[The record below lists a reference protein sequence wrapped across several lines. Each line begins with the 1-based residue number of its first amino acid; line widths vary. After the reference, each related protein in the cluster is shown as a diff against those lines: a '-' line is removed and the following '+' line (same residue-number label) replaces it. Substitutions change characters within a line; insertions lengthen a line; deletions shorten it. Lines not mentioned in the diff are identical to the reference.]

1 MRTMMILGLGV
12 LLMAGCGEDPHAA
25 NATAHASAAAPGDAV
40 AKTQATSPTPSS
52 GAQSALAGTVTA
64 VRSKDGLPTYCLIA
78 AQPPVPVVG
87 TTLTVTRQG
96 APHATVVVEL
106 VNDASLTARITG
118 WATSSQTISVGDTV
132 VKP

>member
-12 LLMAGCGEDPHAA
+12 MLLAGCGDDPQAA
-25 NATAHASAAAPGDAV
+25 NATAHAGATAPTDT
-40 AKTQATSPTPSS
+40 AKANATSTANPS
-52 GAQSALAGTVTA
+52 GAQSVLAGTVTA

-78 AQPPVPVVG
+78 AQPPVPAVG
-87 TTLTVTRQG
+87 TTLTVMRQG

>member
-1 MRTMMILGLGV
+1 MRTMTILGLGV
-12 LLMAGCGEDPHAA
+12 VLLAGCGDDPHAA
-25 NATAHASAAAPGDAV
+25 NATAHASAASPADA
-40 AKTQATSPTPSS
+40 AKANTTSTTPAS
-52 GAQSALAGTVTA
+52 GAQTALAGTVTA

-78 AQPPVPVVG
+78 AQPPVPMVG
-87 TTLTVTRQG
+87 KTLMVTRQG